1 MNRSQKFARFLQLLE
16 KASESV
22 MYYDEIASTVKRI
35 QNIEALMIPIQ
46 FNPDQVFDERKYLV
60 DAVAKTYL
68 RKATDDVQHL
78 IPVEVVADGNCLYN
92 SILLLMNNSMITTSE
107 LRVRTVIEL
116 VVNGA
121 YYTRMYSQ
129 FIGLLDIAIKAICK
143 NYTYS
148 ELYEIAA
155 LCNILRCNIRSIY
168 PRIDFREDMEILNN
182 SFRPTSPI
190 IANCSITIFWSHA
203 LNEIDVRAQNNMTW
217 SPNHFVPLISPPVYD
232 DSDNISRQS
241 VSKVVTP
248 GKRTFKNNTPIQMRI
263 PEFQASPSQ
272 RRRNEHSNETSFA
285 QSTTTDAIREAQNE
299 IQAQYQSVVE
309 QQIKPSQEN
318 PVNETMEH
326 RRMQLETQKQRN
338 QRNRSNETAEERH
351 TRLEKQKQR
360 DQWNRS
366 NETAEERQIRLKKV
380 KELAQSSR
388 MNETEE
394 QRQIR
399 LEKQRKRSQA
409 NRAKKI
415 AEKSTSNTLNT
426 QQQNLSA
433 KLNET
438 EPISLCDTHDTH
450 HFTSN
455 EDINKKHKG
464 LFPHFGQNSSPVT

>member
-1 MNRSQKFARFLQLLE
+1 
-16 KASESV
+16 
-22 MYYDEIASTVKRI
+22 
-35 QNIEALMIPIQ
+35 
-46 FNPDQVFDERKYLV
+46 
-60 DAVAKTYL
+60 
-68 RKATDDVQHL
+68 
-78 IPVEVVADGNCLYN
+78 
-92 SILLLMNNSMITTSE
+92 
-107 LRVRTVIEL
+107 
-116 VVNGA
+116 
-121 YYTRMYSQ
+121 
-129 FIGLLDIAIKAICK
+129 
-143 NYTYS
+143 
-148 ELYEIAA
+148 
-155 LCNILRCNIRSIY
+155 
-168 PRIDFREDMEILNN
+168 
-182 SFRPTSPI
+182 
-190 IANCSITIFWSHA
+190 
-203 LNEIDVRAQNNMTW
+203 MTW

-409 NRAKKI
+409 
-415 AEKSTSNTLNT
+415 
-426 QQQNLSA
+426 
-433 KLNET
+433 
-438 EPISLCDTHDTH
+438 
-450 HFTSN
+450 
-455 EDINKKHKG
+455 
-464 LFPHFGQNSSPVT
+464 

>member
-1 MNRSQKFARFLQLLE
+1 
-16 KASESV
+16 
-22 MYYDEIASTVKRI
+22 
-35 QNIEALMIPIQ
+35 
-46 FNPDQVFDERKYLV
+46 
-60 DAVAKTYL
+60 
-68 RKATDDVQHL
+68 
-78 IPVEVVADGNCLYN
+78 
-92 SILLLMNNSMITTSE
+92 MITTSE

-217 SPNHFVPLISPPVYD
+217 SPNHFVPLMSPPAYD
-232 DSDNISRQS
+232 DSDNINHQS

-248 GKRTFKNNTPIQMRI
+248 EKQTFKNNAPIQIRI
-263 PEFQASPSQ
+263 PEFQGSPS
-272 RRRNEHSNETSFA
+272 RRRRSEHNNETGFA
-285 QSTTTDAIREAQNE
+285 QSTATDAIRQAQNG
-299 IQAQYQSVVE
+299 IHKQRQRAVE
-309 QQIKPSQEN
+309 QQINPNQEN
-318 PVNETMEH
+318 LV
-326 RRMQLETQKQRN
+326 
-338 QRNRSNETAEERH
+338 NETAEHRRI
-351 TRLEKQKQR
+351 RLEKQKQR
-360 DQWNRS
+360 DQSNRS
-366 NETAEERQIRLKKV
+366 NETNEKRKIRLENQNQRTKSNRLNETSEEREIRLEKQRRLDKSNETPEERQIRLKKV

-455 EDINKKHKG
+455 EDINKKHK
-464 LFPHFGQNSSPVT
+464 SSISSLWPEFISRNLKEDCLQKFIQKMSMAALSEATCAVCNVRTQTQK